1 MKQYRSPTNN
11 FNGMVSVSIP
21 YRFRIILLS
30 TSYQP
35 PITKRKTYGK
45 RTKEVRRSKNGQT
58 VKKLFTF

>member
-30 TSYQP
+30 FSYQP
-35 PITKRKTYGK
+35 PINLLSRSGKHTENERRRFGEARTDKR
-45 RTKEVRRSKNGQT
+45 
-58 VKKLFTF
+58 